1 MTPRFELF
9 FRDVASLKRAHGSLI
24 GRIGRSNV
32 RLGVNVPNKSREDEI
47 ARWVDALLELD
58 ASLDVCPHYSV
69 KNNYHRDARA
79 CALGVGAF
87 AKKMCD
93 RGIRRVLLVSGSGG
107 RVNDAVDALERLA
120 KEREWRRDVVEEKGF
135 RFGVAFNPYFEDAV
149 EAKRERERLER
160 KLASGL
166 VGGVWMQIGSDAD
179 ALEAGIASVRA
190 LDPDVEMYGSVF
202 LPSKQLLARMK
213 FRPWAGVFLSEKY
226 LGSVEAAEE
235 ITRQQ
240 LDVFARH
247 GVTPLIESPINSD
260 ADWDQCHRLLG
271 YRTGTK
277 RGRDAEETTCA

>member
-9 FRDVASLKRAHGSLI
+9 FRDVASLRRAHGAVLA
-24 GRIGRSNV
+24 RIDRANV
-32 RLGVNVPNKSREDEI
+32 PLRVNVPNKAREDELE
-47 ARWVDALLELD
+47 RWVDVLLELD

-69 KNNYHRDARA
+69 KNNYHRDART
-79 CALGVGAF
+79 CALGVGTF
-87 AKKMCD
+87 AKKMRD
-93 RGIRRVLLVSGSGG
+93 RGVRRVLLVSGSGG

-120 KEREWRRDVVEEKGF
+120 KEREWRRDVVDEGGL
-135 RFGVAFNPYFEDAV
+135 RFGVAFNPHFADAA

-166 VGGVWMQIGSDAD
+166 VGGVWMQIGSDVE
-179 ALEAGIASVRA
+179 ALERGIESVRA
-190 LDPDVEMYGSVF
+190 LDPKVEVYGSVF

-226 LGSVEAAEE
+226 LESVEAAEE

-260 ADWDQCHRLLG
+260 ADWEQCRRLLG
-271 YRTGTK
+271 IRTGTK
-277 RGRDAEETTCA
+277 RGRDTEETACA